1 MCDSHFSLLLKFQRT
16 LLFTK
21 SVLVFSYLHGVEC
34 TALKIS
40 SRALC
45 PDHLVLLWD
54 HHHQLGDV
62 LSQHFVNL
70 EKKRPKESNYQK
82 AFHAT
87 TRVCMRI
94 VTQNNPQNLM
104 A

>member
-1 MCDSHFSLLLKFQRT
+1 M
-16 LLFTK
+16 
-21 SVLVFSYLHGVEC
+21 FSYLHGVEC

-104 A
+104 AYIRIKRYQEK